1 MREDVGD
8 GSGGVCDAGLRHCT
22 LHAARCTQDA
32 CSHHMEDLMPGHCP
46 IELVLLCAPN
56 IRRRCFGGGAR
67 VGVRRTNASRTL
79 PEPSDEFISIFF
91 ATRAGRSM
99 EVRSYGT
106 IPREDR
112 HRPGM

>member
-46 IELVLLCAPN
+46 IELVLSLCAEHPTPLLPW
-56 IRRRCFGGGAR
+56 RSARWGAANKCLAN
-67 VGVRRTNASRTL
+67 VART
-79 PEPSDEFISIFF
+79 
-91 ATRAGRSM
+91 
-99 EVRSYGT
+99 V
-106 IPREDR
+106 
-112 HRPGM
+112 